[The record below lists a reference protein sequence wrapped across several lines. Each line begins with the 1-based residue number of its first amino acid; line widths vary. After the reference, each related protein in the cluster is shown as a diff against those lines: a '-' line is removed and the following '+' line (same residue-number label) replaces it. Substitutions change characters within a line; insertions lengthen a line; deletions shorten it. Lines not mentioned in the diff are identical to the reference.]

1 MKTSTPQGGKTSL
14 GTSPVIEAE
23 NAQTA
28 ALVAALAAAGNNPQ
42 AIRKALVENYPEPH
56 RAKLLATFA
65 LLKLAV

>member
-1 MKTSTPQGGKTSL
+1 MKVNTAQGGKASL

-28 ALVAALAAAGNNPQ
+28 ALVLALRAAGNNPQ
-42 AIRKALVENYPEPH
+42 AIRRALVDNYPEPH